1 MLALKAAAE
10 DGSFAAAADV
20 PEQRPLILQPARVHT
35 PRGRRSS
42 SRTPEGS
49 AAMGS
54 TPSPPPGTDRR
65 MCLAS
70 PM

>member
-54 TPSPPPGTDRR
+54 TPSLPPGTDRR